1 MDWSKKLQKRRY
13 GEAPERGR
21 ELFLYTKL
29 YNLYVQGRY
38 GEAPG
43 RGRELYSGLAL
54 TYVFLVDMEK
64 PREGTR
70 TFLTPKISKRVP
82 NK

>member
-1 MDWSKKLQKRRY
+1 MICVDMEKPPGGDENSNSIL
-13 GEAPERGR
+13 
-21 ELFLYTKL
+21 ELYLIPC
-29 YNLYVQGRY
+29 RY